1 MKNEETGN
9 AVRKNSRLNN
19 KEERTSVNN
28 SVENNEENPQQ
39 VSTKVH
45 IEEQRSNNSSDG
57 DNTSNQPDRAHI
69 PTIKIEGSP
78 DSEGGDTP
86 AEWEWEE
93 GEELEYEFY
102 EQEVT
107 KL

>member
-1 MKNEETGN
+1 M
-9 AVRKNSRLNN
+9 
-19 KEERTSVNN
+19 
-28 SVENNEENPQQ
+28 ENNEQNSKQM
-39 VSTKVH
+39 STKVH
-45 IEEQRSNNSSDG
+45 IEEKRSNNSSDG
-57 DNTSNQPDRAHI
+57 DNTSNQPQRVHI
-69 PTIKIEGSP
+69 PAIKIEGSP

-86 AEWEWEE
+86 AEWQWEE